1 MTPKSIE
8 KKIEKIYGARNRELE
23 KLAAEVRQKFVIPAC
38 RRYGLTF
45 AAGMGSYTFYDA
57 DGSVDRRDASE
68 RGFALAL
75 KAYDV
80 MDVDVDSAGNLGV
93 WISDVTADDCAKA
106 AK

>member
-8 KKIEKIYGARNRELE
+8 KKIEKIYGARDRELE
-23 KLAAEVRQKFVIPAC
+23 KLSEEVRQKFVIPAC
-38 RRYGLTF
+38 RRHGLTF

-57 DGSVDRRDASE
+57 DGVVDRRDAEE

-80 MDVDVDSAGNLGV
+80 MDVDVDSTGNLGTWV
-93 WISDVTADDCAKA
+93 LDVGVEDYVKVV
-106 AK
+106 K